1 VTDPNV
7 VQGTVVSGTRLD
19 GSNTGRYSA
28 RLRALA
34 VTVGL
39 GPVVVL
45 ALSFVLPS
53 VGRWP
58 AAACVAFAAVAAAA
72 ARTSRVEYVW
82 ARLD

>member
-1 VTDPNV
+1 MTDPNV
-7 VQGTVVSGTRLD
+7 VQGTVMSGTRLD
-19 GSNTGRYSA
+19 GSNAGRYSA
-28 RLRALA
+28 RLRAFA

-53 VGRWP
+53 TGEWP

-72 ARTSRVEYVW
+72 ARTSRIEFFW